1 MMYYKQDIGKLIS
14 LSANAVKEL
23 YKTNPSN
30 ETVEY
35 TTKDFV
41 KTLDV
46 RMTTYLSS

>member
-1 MMYYKQDIGKLIS
+1 MTLA
-14 LSANAVKEL
+14 ANAVSEL
-23 YKTNPSN
+23 CKPNPSS

-46 RMTTYLSS
+46 SCYNLKQLTILIIA

>member
-1 MMYYKQDIGKLIS
+1 MGLA
-14 LSANAVKEL
+14 ANAVKEL
-23 YKTNPSN
+23 CKPNPSA

-46 RMTTYLSS
+46 RMHNTVS